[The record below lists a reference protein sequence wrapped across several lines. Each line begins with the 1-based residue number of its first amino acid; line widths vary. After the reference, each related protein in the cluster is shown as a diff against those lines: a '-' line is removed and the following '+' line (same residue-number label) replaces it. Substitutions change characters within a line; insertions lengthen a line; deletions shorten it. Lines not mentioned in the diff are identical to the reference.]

1 MNPGFDT
8 ADRHAN
14 ALRWVW
20 RAVVLLVLLALL
32 AAVAASAAGPANAGI
47 RDSKSAVA
55 PNGLAPPAPVAA
67 ATWTHRP
74 LRQNV
79 ESTLGAATDPERFD
93 GYAGARPFAIV
104 PQKDKLPLF
113 PCTQCHNEHVIKPNP
128 VVRKLSIAPHN
139 NTLEHG
145 HLVDDRDYLHTLAGA
160 KVDFNDAYLVC
171 GQCHFNRQKDWYFG
185 AHGKRAANWQGERVL
200 FNCTHCHN
208 PHNPVIQPRKPS
220 PPPPVRAGLEPMAIT
235 REPAHRAWDPATTG
249 AKP

>member
-1 MNPGFDT
+1 MRYWFEHHGGQVSAQRST
-8 ADRHAN
+8 G
-14 ALRWVW
+14 
-20 RAVVLLVLLALL
+20 VLLLLAIALIST
-32 AAVAASAAGPANAGI
+32 AVLGATDAKSSA
-47 RDSKSAVA
+47 A
-55 PNGLAPPAPVAA
+55 PNGLVPSAPVSA

-79 ESTLGAATDPERFD
+79 ETPLGEATDPERFS

-104 PQKDKLPLF
+104 PQKDKLQLF
-113 PCTQCHNEHVIKPNP
+113 PCTQCHNAQTVKPNP
-128 VVRKLSIAPHN
+128 VARKLVGAPHN
-139 NTLEHG
+139 NMLEHG
-145 HLVDDRDYLHTLAGA
+145 KGRIWCLDCHLVDDRDYLHTLAGQ

-185 AHGKRAANWQGERVL
+185 AHGKRAVNWQGERVL

-235 REPAHRAWDPATTG
+235 REPVHRPWDPPTKG
-249 AKP
+249 ARP